1 MKLLILLLS
10 LIFISCSN
18 RANEKIYTKTSIITG
33 TIEEGKFK
41 EQFREENIE
50 EGEVYFY
57 INN

>member
-1 MKLLILLLS
+1 MNLLILLLS
-10 LIFISCSN
+10 LIFVSRSN
-18 RANEKIYTKTSIITG
+18 NTEKIYTKTTISAGII
-33 TIEEGKFK
+33 EGEKFQ